1 MHSYRCYV
9 LDGRNRVAAIKMI
22 ECASDGEARQRAD
35 ALLVQMPRF
44 HGVEVWERERRVH
57 INLVGVAAADEGF
70 AGSRSPRRT
79 WPEKARNP

>member
-22 ECASDGEARQRAD
+22 ECASDVEARQTAD

-44 HGVEVWERERRVH
+44 HGVEVWERDRRVH
-57 INLVGVAAADEGF
+57 INLLGAAAVH
-70 AGSRSPRRT
+70 ASS
-79 WPEKARNP
+79 AIAQ

>member
-9 LDGRNRVAAIKMI
+9 LDGHNRVAAIKMI
-22 ECASDGEARQRAD
+22 ECASDVEAGQRAD

-57 INLVGVAAADEGF
+57 TKLAGAAAVD
-70 AGSRSPRRT
+70 
-79 WPEKARNP
+79 